1 MDLKVSPISG
11 IPDVEQ
17 ATCYICPPHT
27 TSGSVCDIESSL
39 AFHSILFSGQV
50 DANSHRAQLPPSYL
64 RDLNL
69 DQIIDAVI
77 GKDEYNLR
85 PLFYSP
91 LDTLDKVL
99 YRQEVMR
106 GIEGSPVRADIEF
119 FSSSMRVM
127 REQLIQAEKLY
138 YKLQKERYFL
148 TAVEMYCESLV
159 CFEGSLS
166 VYLFTSRGLTRLQA
180 YLKSY
185 VASEQFV
192 TLKAEAERLASKL
205 SSIEY
210 NLLIKDNQV
219 AVRHYSAE
227 VDFSVLIDKT
237 FARFRQGE
245 VKDYKSKFIES
256 PNMDHVEAGILER
269 VALLFPDVF
278 LELENYCIK
287 NQRFQDELVVSFDR
301 EVQFYMS
308 YLAYLSPLKIAGL
321 NFCYPKI
328 LTSGK
333 EVSAVGFF
341 DLALAKKLVRS
352 DVAVVGNDFYLK
364 GNERV
369 LVVSGPNQGGKTT
382 FARAFG
388 QAHHL
393 AALGCSVPGAQAELY
408 LSDKIFALF
417 EREEDVKNLRGKLQD
432 DLVRA
437 RRILDAA
444 TSESIIIIN
453 EIFSSTTASDAEY
466 LGRKI
471 MERILDLDVLCVC
484 VTFIHELSFISDRT
498 VSMLSTVDE
507 NDPSKRTFK
516 IVRRPVERF
525 MYALAIAKKHRL
537 TYDLLKERIQS

>member
-1 MDLKVSPISG
+1 MDLKVSHTSG
-11 IPDVEQ
+11 IDDVEQ
-17 ATCYICPPHT
+17 AACYICPPHI
-27 TSGSVCDIESSL
+27 TSGPVCNTEPSL
-39 AFHSILFSGQV
+39 AFHSILFPGQV
-50 DANSHRAQLPPSYL
+50 DANIYPVQVSPNYL

-77 GKDEYNLR
+77 GKDEYALR
-85 PLFYSP
+85 QLFYSP

-106 GIEGSPVRADIEF
+106 EIESSPVRADIEF

-127 REQLIQAEKLY
+127 REQLAQAEKLY

-159 CFEGSLS
+159 CFEKSLS
-166 VYLFTSRGLTRLQA
+166 AYLFTSRGLRRIQA
-180 YLKSY
+180 YLNSY
-185 VASEQFV
+185 VASVQFV
-192 TLKAEAERLASKL
+192 TLKTEAGRLASKL

-210 NLLIKDNQV
+210 NLLIKDDQV
-219 AVRHYSAE
+219 AVRHYAAE
-227 VDFSVLIDKT
+227 VDFSVLIDRT
-237 FARFRQGE
+237 FARFRQKD

-269 VALLFPDVF
+269 VAKLFPDVF

-287 NQRFQDELVVSFDR
+287 NHHYQDELVVNFDR

-308 YLAYLSPLKIAGL
+308 YLAYLSPLKLAGL
-321 NFCYPKI
+321 SFCYPKI
-328 LTSGK
+328 LTNSK
-333 EVSAVGFF
+333 EVNAIGFF
-341 DLALAKKLVRS
+341 DLALAKKLVRNDIS
-352 DVAVVGNDFYLK
+352 VVGNDFYLK
-364 GNERV
+364 ENERV

-393 AALGCSVPGAQAELY
+393 AALGCSVPGVQAELY

-437 RRILDAA
+437 REILKAA
-444 TSESIIIIN
+444 TSKSIIIIN
-453 EIFSSTTASDAEY
+453 EIFSSTTASDAEF

-471 MERILDLDVLCVC
+471 MERILGLDVICVC
-484 VTFIHELSFISDRT
+484 VTFIHELSFISDST

-507 NDPSKRTFK
+507 DDPSKRTFK

-537 TYDLLKERIQS
+537 TYDLLKERIPS